1 MRKITLMLFAF
12 MISGISCIYAQKD
25 VVNYFKA
32 GNNTSTYIQNYI
44 DPLLGSFGHNLN
56 NGWYSTADPLNLG
69 RFTIST
75 GLSVSFIP
83 SSKQTF
89 AIGST
94 TASTMFG
101 PNTSNG
107 NIPNT
112 STPIPKGDGVALSPL
127 PLLQGSVGLWQHTE
141 LMIRACPNIDIAN
154 YKVGYFGLGVKHDIK
169 QWIPGWKKMPFSLS
183 FIGTYTNSS
192 LLLTDPELVD
202 NKNNAQTLKYSASG
216 WGANLIISRKFTV
229 ATVYGGLR
237 LSHNSTDFNIS
248 GNFLTTNLN
257 TFYQPKDLT
266 FSDSGNQF
274 GINAGIRLKAGFF
287 AFNLDGVL
295 APGGYSSATLG
306 LIFGIFN

>member
-1 MRKITLMLFAF
+1 MRKITLILIAF
-12 MISGISCIYAQKD
+12 MMTGISCIYAQKD
-25 VVNYFKA
+25 AVDYFTA
-32 GNNTSTYIQNYI
+32 GSNAKTYIGNYVE
-44 DPLLGSFGHNLN
+44 PLMASFGHNLN

-75 GLSVSFIP
+75 GLSVSFVP
-83 SSKQTF
+83 SSDQTF
-89 AIGST
+89 AIGKY

-112 STPIPKGDGVALSPL
+112 QTPIPKGDGVSLSPL
-127 PLLQGSVGLWQHTE
+127 PLLQGSVGLWKHTE
-141 LMIRACPNIDIAN
+141 LMIRAYPNIDIAN

-183 FIGTYTNSS
+183 FIGTFANAGLT
-192 LLLTDPELVD
+192 LTDPLLVD
-202 NKNNAQTLKYSASG
+202 NKGAAQTLKYSASG
-216 WGANLIISRKFTV
+216 WGANLVISRKFTV
-229 ATVYGGLR
+229 ATIYGGLR

-248 GNFLTTNLN
+248 GNFATASHGLGYMHEDMTFNN
-257 TFYQPKDLT
+257 T
-266 FSDSGNQF
+266 GNQF
-274 GINAGIRLKAGFF
+274 GINAGLRLKAGFF

-306 LIFGIFN
+306 LIFGMF